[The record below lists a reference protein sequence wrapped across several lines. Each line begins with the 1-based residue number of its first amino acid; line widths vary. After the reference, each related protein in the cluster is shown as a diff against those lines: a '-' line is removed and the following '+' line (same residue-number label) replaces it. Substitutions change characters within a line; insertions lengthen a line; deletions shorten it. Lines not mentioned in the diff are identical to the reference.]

1 MEHNKKDCKSKE
13 TKSKNNSLLIYYDN
27 QIKYLQYI
35 RFKLLIM
42 FPIFLLIMI
51 WVSQHNKNIN
61 DIIAIIYLCYVLSII
76 QDYNVLHTLGSVLTR
91 IKRRRYLYKKLKQR
105 KK

>member
-1 MEHNKKDCKSKE
+1 MEHDKKDYKFKE
-13 TKSKNNSLLIYYDN
+13 SQNNSLLIYYDN

-35 RFKLLIM
+35 RFKLLII

-51 WVSQHNKNIN
+51 WVSQHNKNIS
-61 DIIAIIYLCYVLSII
+61 DIIAIIYFCCVINII
-76 QDYNVLHTLGSVLTR
+76 QDYNIFYTLGSVLTR
-91 IKRRRYLYKKLKQR
+91 MKRRRYLYKKLKQR